1 MRLRPRRQKTKR
13 AGGEPKRA
21 GRSVAKKATHGAQ
34 ASRATA
40 TEPKGP
46 RVCAWC
52 RVPLTTVRGRFCSRR
67 CRQVAFRLR
76 HRPNAIEVIDA
87 TAAPGRTRR
96 RPVRLG
102 YLDIS
107 SAGAKVPRR
116 LTNDLRGLDGWALS
130 ASPLALRELLTRLG
144 APRRGAGGAA
154 TVCAW
159 SSPQP
164 ADAEP
169 AGLRSSWEAVIVR
182 SPRKPQAGVPDSLF
196 GGYRGDRSE
205 RQSSFGAWV
214 IGLLGA
220 MPGDQLVDLTGPD
233 GVVARAWREL
243 GGAAVE
249 KVIAPRRRRRRPP
262 PGGQI
267 VTPTDPPEPPADPG
281 PPPPPEAG
289 N

>member
-1 MRLRPRRQKTKR
+1 
-13 AGGEPKRA
+13 
-21 GRSVAKKATHGAQ
+21 
-34 ASRATA
+34 
-40 TEPKGP
+40 
-46 RVCAWC
+46 
-52 RVPLTTVRGRFCSRR
+52 
-67 CRQVAFRLR
+67 VAFRLR
-76 HRPNAIEVIDA
+76 HRPSAIEVIDA
-87 TAAPGRTRR
+87 TAAPERTRR

-102 YLDIS
+102 YLDIAI
-107 SAGAKVPRR
+107 AGAKVPRR
-116 LTNDLRGLDGWALS
+116 LTRDLRDLDGWALS
-130 ASPLALRELLTRLG
+130 ASPLALRELLIRFG
-144 APRRGAGGAA
+144 GPRRGGGAL
-154 TVCAW
+154 VCAW
-159 SSPQP
+159 SSPQRP
-164 ADAEP
+164 EAEA
-169 AGLRSSWEAVIVR
+169 AGLRASWEAVIVR

-220 MPGDQLVDLTGPD
+220 MPGDQLVDLTGAD

-267 VTPTDPPEPPADPG
+267 LTPTAPPEAPADPG
-281 PPPPPEAG
+281 PDGVVTDG